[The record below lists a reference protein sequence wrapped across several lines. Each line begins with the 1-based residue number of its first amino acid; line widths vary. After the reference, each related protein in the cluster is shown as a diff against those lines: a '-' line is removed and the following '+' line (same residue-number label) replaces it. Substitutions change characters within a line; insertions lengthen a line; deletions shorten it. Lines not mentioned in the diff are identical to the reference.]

1 MAECLITK
9 KALPER
15 NVHFIGFECRNKD
28 RYCCP
33 NYRYS
38 FLDGTN
44 CQLLR
49 KPRNV
54 ETLLRRAENV

>member
-15 NVHFIGFECRNKD
+15 NVHFIGFECRVD
-28 RYCCP
+28 GGCCCP